1 MKRLVSVF
9 AAVSV
14 LAASACTDGDDEPPP
29 TAAPTIATVSVT
41 TVPTTS
47 VPPTTTVVPPTTA
60 APSTVPPTTN
70 AADAAPRPSAGCGT
84 SPASAVEWQRNELS
98 VRGAERW
105 YLLTV
110 PESHDGET
118 PMPLVLDFHGFSEG
132 AQIHT
137 MMSEMA
143 PAAAQRGFV
152 VALPNGTQEPV
163 RWDTGVDPAAN
174 DDLAY
179 VIELLDRLER
189 DLCIDTSRVYATGLS
204 NGAFMSS
211 AIACALPDRVA
222 AVAPVA
228 GATVACE
235 TLDRPMPVYAIHGTA
250 DPILLFNGGVDASR
264 LPGGD
269 AQAPPNT
276 LPPVDLT
283 GPGYPQAM
291 VDWAARN
298 DCDESYEDRRMA
310 QDVIRR
316 VWDCPAGADT
326 EFVIVEGGGHSWP
339 GSEFSSQIESIIGP
353 TTESFAATDTMWDFF
368 DRFTVPE

>member
-1 MKRLVSVF
+1 
-9 AAVSV
+9 
-14 LAASACTDGDDEPPP
+14 
-29 TAAPTIATVSVT
+29 
-41 TVPTTS
+41 
-47 VPPTTTVVPPTTA
+47 
-60 APSTVPPTTN
+60 
-70 AADAAPRPSAGCGT
+70 
-84 SPASAVEWQRNELS
+84 
-98 VRGAERW
+98 
-105 YLLTV
+105 
-110 PESHDGET
+110 
-118 PMPLVLDFHGFSEG
+118 
-132 AQIHT
+132 
-137 MMSEMA
+137 
-143 PAAAQRGFV
+143 
-152 VALPNGTQEPV
+152 
-163 RWDTGVDPAAN
+163 
-174 DDLAY
+174 
-179 VIELLDRLER
+179 
-189 DLCIDTSRVYATGLS
+189 
-204 NGAFMSS
+204 
-211 AIACALPDRVA
+211 
-222 AVAPVA
+222 PVA

-298 DCDESYEDRRMA
+298 GCDESYEDRRMA
-310 QDVIRR
+310 EDVIRR

>member
-1 MKRLVSVF
+1 MRHHVRVL
-9 AAVSV
+9 AVLSV
-14 LAASACTDGDDEPPP
+14 LAAGACADDDTESS
-29 TAAPTIATVSVT
+29 TTVAPTTATVSVT
-41 TVPTTS
+41 AVPTTS
-47 VPPTTTVVPPTTA
+47 VPPTTTAAPTTGPPT
-60 APSTVPPTTN
+60 TVPPTTN

-84 SPASAVEWQRNELS
+84 SAASAVEWQRNELS

-211 AIACALPDRVA
+211 AIACALTDRVA

-250 DPILLFNGGVDASR
+250 DPILLVNGGVDASR

-276 LPPVDLT
+276 LPPVNLT
-283 GPGYPQAM
+283 GAGYPQTM

-298 DCDESYEDRRMA
+298 GCDESYEDRRMA
-310 QDVIRR
+310 EDVIRR
-316 VWDCPAGADT
+316 MWDCPAGADT
-326 EFVIVEGGGHSWP
+326 EFVIVEDGGHSWP
-339 GSEFSSQIESIIGP
+339 GSEFSGQIESIIGP
-353 TTESFAATDTMWDFF
+353 TTASFAATDTMWDFF